1 MSVNLWFV
9 IDKVEVKE
17 FENSI
22 PKKKTSYTFRTL
34 YLNNVKEP
42 QSPRMFPLSP
52 KLSNRN
58 NMTPLVTPKPTK
70 DKFRETLPE
79 LLPK

>member
-1 MSVNLWFV
+1 MKT
-9 IDKVEVKE
+9 IDKIELKE
-17 FENSI
+17 LEEAI

-34 YLNNVKEP
+34 YLNNTKEP
-42 QSPRMFPLSP
+42 QSPRIFPLSP
-52 KLSNRN
+52 KVSNRN
-58 NMTPLVTPKPTK
+58 NLTPLVTPKPVK